1 MRYIDQYCVVL
12 CHEKKVLALVL
23 AFACAFTMFAGAA
36 SFTDQADINTDNV
49 EAVDLLTTLGI
60 IKGYEDG
67 SFDPEGTVDRAEM
80 AKMIYTIRNGGNDDA
95 SAHVGNTTSF
105 TDISGHWAEGYIK
118 YLQNTGIVAGKSAT
132 QFAPDAQVTTAEAMK
147 MALALAGYDEEN
159 AGLTGIDWQ
168 KNTLTY
174 ATTIG
179 LTDNVA
185 SAMSAGCTRQD
196 AAQILAN
203 CLGATAVRY
212 SAVVENFVND
222 SKEGLSFGGPAIS
235 VGNKWMDLYTNIGTL
250 IGIDGDALTITMT
263 QSDEADSDAPSIKE
277 FIDLDTDYSELL
289 GQKVKVLFEGGKNNS
304 VIGVYATVDNTV
316 YTVEAND
323 TSKDEEKVA
332 FGGNS
337 YRLDDEGGITT
348 YIDGD
353 KNAQWTSLDELDHN
367 TLNPNMY
374 TFVDTDDNG
383 RLDTL
388 VVRTYDVAKVSYV
401 ASDRVIAAGQTYK
414 YDDEIIADG
423 IEKDDW
429 VVITHDMYNDCWNI
443 EPVEVQSADLDAMRN
458 DKSGSMYFDGQEL
471 KNVNNY
477 DEYQIGDNWYAGGDD
492 AVQSARSEND
502 LKNVK
507 AVQAVDYVAVNGIM
521 FYIERSSGTNT
532 GRVDNVAV
540 VLAETGHNAVAEQAR
555 IAFFNGDTKVVDIE
569 DKSVDIEVGKAYE
582 YTVIGDEYRFSELE
596 AGIEGRNADW
606 EDYEEYYGDLTFRG
620 DVKAVVNDLNNGRFD
635 GVKIDDNAQ
644 VLLYWAEDGRDADWD
659 VVSIT
664 GKKFNDINDV
674 ENLLNG
680 KGVVAGAAAYGFSG
694 DMGGLNRIGALALQV
709 DEGLDLSE
717 IGIPTWNHYGYI
729 LTNAKWVN
737 RNNGIAEYQLFTDGY
752 IYNVQEEIDDLS
764 ERQKNTV
771 LGYDELTGDGVV
783 VRAVVENVEEG
794 TYGIEG
800 AVVLDHNDGG
810 LVFSA
815 ITTVSDNGNTVI
827 MSNGDEMDISDATI
841 IYVDSKNGAAITEGD
856 VKVALKNYD
865 LNGNPYMANALYIGQ
880 NNSDCELLV
889 VDQGLYLESDYYD
902 DVLGI
907 SGDNTVYGKDTAND
921 GADEDV
927 MDYVSAS
934 NWRVNSYGD
943 LTFNI
948 TIDQPEWATDD
959 ATYTVEYKV
968 YGDGELIDT
977 YTAEDRNNND
987 DLASGSTR
995 ITNMKADFSVYDEI
1009 DVELTEMT
1017 ASKVKVRYFDGDEQ
1031 INQSALDT
1039 LAVAELT
1046 TGDATVMKIKTAA
1059 TNGWLLGQTNAS
1071 ADFTID
1077 GAISGNAVTGSVTGI
1092 TKADGTQ
1099 NDSQT
1104 LGTVT
1109 ATGKGYVDV
1118 TFTNVKSDGAVYTFT
1133 GLNNE
1138 SMVQFGADETETAK
1152 LTINPANQT
1161 INGGTSLNLTAQLS
1175 ATPTAAD
1182 EYVVTV
1188 KVGSQTLSWT
1198 LGDTNVSA
1206 SKALTINGDVKLD
1219 ATNVTVTAVDK
1230 PEMETSNSKPVINL
1244 TQENGKYVYVIDF
1257 DMNIEL
1263 ADSSKISA
1271 TEKTGESANIVNS
1284 VRVEDNKLY
1293 VILNGTMGDGATIS
1307 VNAGA
1312 VCDANDSSNTN
1323 DAQTLVY
1330 SSADRSWGFQ
1340 A

>member
-1 MRYIDQYCVVL
+1 M
-12 CHEKKVLALVL
+12 L

-36 SFTDQADINTDNV
+36 FTDQADINADNV
-49 EAVDLLTTLGI
+49 DAVDLLTTLKI

-458 DKSGSMYFDGQEL
+458 DKSDSMYFDGQEL

-569 DKSVDIEVGKAYE
+569 DKSVDIEVGEAYE
-582 YTVIGDEYRFSELE
+582 YTVIGDEYRFSELK
-596 AGIEGRNADW
+596 AGIEGRNDEW

-620 DVKAVVNDLNNGRFD
+620 AVNANIDDLIDDHFD

-644 VLLYWAEDGRDADWD
+644 VLLYWAKDGADADWD

-664 GKKFNDINDV
+664 GKKFNDIPDV
-674 ENLLNG
+674 ADLLNG
-680 KGVVAGAAAYGFSG
+680 KGVVAGEAAYGFSG

-709 DEGLDLSE
+709 DEDLDLSE

-800 AVVLDHNDGG
+800 AVVLDRNDGG

-815 ITTVSDNGNTVI
+815 ITTVSDDGNTVI

-865 LNGNPYMANALYIGQ
+865 LNGDPYMANALYIGQ

-889 VDQGLYLESDYYD
+889 VDQGRYLESDYYD
-902 DVLGI
+902 DTIGV
-907 SGDNTVYGKDTAND
+907 SGTDANTVYGKDKAP
-921 GADEDV
+921 ADETGKK
-927 MDYVSAS
+927 DYVDYEAS
-934 NWRVNSYGD
+934 VSRSGRLTVD
-943 LTFNI
+943 LTADRPDYIPADASIAVEADIYADGVYVDTLNA
-948 TIDQPEWATDD
+948 TIPANQNSIRDNNKTGYSED
-959 ATYTVEYKV
+959 EK
-968 YGDGELIDT
+968 ID
-977 YTAEDRNNND
+977 
-987 DLASGSTR
+987 L
-995 ITNMKADFSVYDEI
+995 EI
-1009 DVELTEMT
+1009 VSLTP
-1017 ASKVKVRYFDGDEQ
+1017 SKVKVEFRG
-1031 INQSALDT
+1031 
-1039 LAVAELT
+1039 LAVKDGATATLSTSTNEVISFFVDT
-1046 TGDATVMKIKTAA
+1046 TDTTKGIVKYTITGLKSGNVTTPTMFGSSIAA
-1059 TNGWLLGQTNAS
+1059 NEKHEFPAKMAAGNGPVIVTLS
-1071 ADFTID
+1071 ADLTE
-1077 GAISGNAVTGSVTGI
+1077 
-1092 TKADGTQ
+1092 Q
-1099 NDSQT
+1099 
-1104 LGTVT
+1104 
-1109 ATGKGYVDV
+1109 
-1118 TFTNVKSDGAVYTFT
+1118 YTFT
-1133 GLNNE
+1133 GLTNAN
-1138 SMVQFGADETETAK
+1138 MDQFGADAAETAK
-1152 LTINPANQT
+1152 LTIAPAST
-1161 INGGTSLNLTAQLS
+1161 TVNGGSALQLTASLNG
-1175 ATPTAAD
+1175 TPSAAD
-1182 EYVVTV
+1182 KYVVTV
-1188 KVGSQTLSWT
+1188 KVDDQTLTWT
-1198 LGDTNVSA
+1198 LPEATPTT
-1206 SKALTINGDVKLD
+1206 KTLTIDHDVKLD
-1219 ATNVTVTAVDK
+1219 ASNVTVEAITEPTVAEKADNSVDATCIDGQYKWSFKFNMPIKVDTNKIAVKLSNGTAVTGNIFNVEGD
-1230 PEMETSNSKPVINL
+1230 TLYINFSGAIDSNATVNFEVGAIAAADDATNTNTTALVL
-1244 TQENGKYVYVIDF
+1244 TW
-1257 DMNIEL
+1257 
-1263 ADSSKISA
+1263 
-1271 TEKTGESANIVNS
+1271 
-1284 VRVEDNKLY
+1284 
-1293 VILNGTMGDGATIS
+1293 NGT
-1307 VNAGA
+1307 
-1312 VCDANDSSNTN
+1312 
-1323 DAQTLVY
+1323 
-1330 SSADRSWGFQ
+1330 SWT

>member
-1 MRYIDQYCVVL
+1 MCFRSIFR
-12 CHEKKVLALVL
+12 HEKKVLALVL

-36 SFTDQADINTDNV
+36 FTDQADINADNV
-49 EAVDLLTTLGI
+49 DAVDLLTTLKI

-80 AKMIYTIRNGGNDDA
+80 AKMIYTIRNGGNDNA

-147 MALALAGYDEEN
+147 MALALAGYDEKN

-443 EPVEVQSADLDAMRN
+443 EPVEVQSADLVGMRD
-458 DKSGSMYFDGQEL
+458 DKNGDMYFDGNE
-471 KNVNNY
+471 KYIEDVNY
-477 DEYQIGDNWYAGGDD
+477 DEYQVGDNWYAGGDD

-521 FYIERSSGTNT
+521 FYIERSSGTNN

-569 DKSVDIEVGKAYE
+569 DKSVDIEVGEAYE
-582 YTVIGDEYRFSELE
+582 YTVIGDEYRFSELK
-596 AGIEGRNADW
+596 AGIEGRNDKW
-606 EDYEEYYGDLTFRG
+606 EDYEEYYGDLSFRG
-620 DVKAVVNDLNNGRFD
+620 DVNANIDELNGDHFD
-635 GVKIDDNAQ
+635 RVKIDDNAQ
-644 VLLYWAEDGRDADWD
+644 VLLYWAKDGADADWD

-664 GKKFNDINDV
+664 GKKFNDIPHVD
-674 ENLLNG
+674 NLLNG
-680 KGVVAGAAAYGFSG
+680 KGVVAGEAAYGFSG

-709 DEGLDLSE
+709 AEDLDLSK

-752 IYNVQEEIDDLS
+752 IYNVQEEIDDLN
-764 ERQKNTV
+764 ERRKNTV

-800 AVVLDHNDGG
+800 AVVLDRNDGG

-815 ITTVSDNGNTVI
+815 ITTVSDDGNTVI
-827 MSNGDEMDISDATI
+827 MSNGYEMDISDATI
-841 IYVDSKNGAAITEGD
+841 IYVDSKNGAAITDGD

-865 LNGNPYMANALYIGQ
+865 LDGDPYMANALFIGE
-880 NNSDCELLV
+880 NNGDCELLV
-889 VDQGLYLESDYYD
+889 VDQGRYLESDYYD
-902 DVLGI
+902 DTIGV
-907 SGDNTVYGKDTAND
+907 SGTDANTVYGKDTAND

-927 MDYVSAS
+927 MDYVSVS
-934 NWRVNSYGD
+934 STRVNGDGD
-943 LTFNI
+943 LIFNM
-948 TIDQPEWATDD
+948 TIDQPAWATDN
-959 ATYTVEYKV
+959 AKYTVEYKV
-968 YGDGELIDT
+968 YGDGKLVDT
-977 YTAEDRNNND
+977 YEKTA
-987 DLASGSTR
+987 LAAGSQK
-995 ITNMKADFSVYDEI
+995 ITNNTADFGVYDEVT
-1009 DVELTEMT
+1009 VELVDGSLK
-1017 ASKVKVRYFDGDEQ
+1017 ASNVKVLYFVGNDELEIGKDLVNGTSDTVASTGAGNQIFVQAQDWLDGV
-1031 INQSALDT
+1031 INAKYDFKITGTVGTDQKGTVALTNANGTSIAGVT
-1039 LAVAELT
+1039 L
-1046 TGDATVMKIKTAA
+1046 GDAV
-1059 TNGWLLGQTNAS
+1059 
-1071 ADFTID
+1071 
-1077 GAISGNAVTGSVTGI
+1077 V
-1092 TKADGTQ
+1092 ADGT
-1099 NDSQT
+1099 
-1104 LGTVT
+1104 
-1109 ATGKGYVDV
+1109 GYVTV
-1118 TFTNVKSDGAVYTFT
+1118 TFTKVSDDGAKYTFT
-1133 GLNNE
+1133 GLNGVALNTFNGVDE
-1138 SMVQFGADETETAK
+1138 SETAT
-1152 LTINPANQT
+1152 LTIAPATQMV
-1161 INGGTSLNLTAQLS
+1161 NGGTSLNLTAKLDK
-1175 ATPTAAD
+1175 APTAAD

-1188 KVGSQTLSWT
+1188 KVGNQTLSWT
-1198 LGDTNVSA
+1198 LDDGTVPA
-1206 SKALTINGDVKLD
+1206 PKALTINGDVKLD
-1219 ATNVTVTAVDK
+1219 ATNVTVKAVDK
-1230 PEMETSNSKPVINL
+1230 PEIAKDEASGSKPVIEL
-1244 TQENGKYVYVIDF
+1244 DQENGKYVYVIDF

-1263 ADSSKISA
+1263 VDSSKISA
-1271 TEKTGESANIVNS
+1271 TAKTGEDANIVNS
-1284 VRVEDNKLY
+1284 VRVENNKLY
-1293 VILNGTMGDGATIS
+1293 VILNGTMDDGATIS
-1307 VNAGA
+1307 VDDGA
-1312 VCDANDSSNTN
+1312 VCDADDSSNAN

-1330 SSADRSWGFQ
+1330 SSATNSWGFQ

>member
-1 MRYIDQYCVVL
+1 MCFRSIFR
-12 CHEKKVLALVL
+12 HEKKVLALVL

-36 SFTDQADINTDNV
+36 FTDQADINADNV
-49 EAVDLLTTLGI
+49 DAVDLLTTLKI

-132 QFAPDAQVTTAEAMK
+132 KFDPDAQVTTAEAMK

-569 DKSVDIEVGKAYE
+569 DKSVDIEVGVAYE
-582 YTVIGDEYRFSELE
+582 YTVIGDEYRFSALK
-596 AGIEGRNADW
+596 AGIEGRNDKW
-606 EDYEEYYGDLTFRG
+606 EDYEEYYGDLSFRG
-620 DVKAVVNDLNNGRFD
+620 DVNADIAELDGDHFD
-635 GVKIDDNAQ
+635 RVKIDDNAQ
-644 VLLYWAEDGRDADWD
+644 VLLYWAKDGADADWD

-664 GKKFNDINDV
+664 GKKFNDIPNV

-709 DEGLDLSE
+709 DEGLDLSK

-752 IYNVQEEIDDLS
+752 IYNVQEEIDDLN

-800 AVVLDHNDGG
+800 AVVLDRNDGG

-841 IYVDSKNGAAITEGD
+841 IYVDSKNGAAITDGD

-865 LNGNPYMANALYIGQ
+865 LNGNPYMANALYIGE
-880 NNSDCELLV
+880 NNGDCELLV

-902 DVLGI
+902 DVLGVD
-907 SGDNTVYGKDTAND
+907 GDNTVYGKDTAND

-927 MDYVSAS
+927 MDYVSVS
-934 NWRVNSYGD
+934 STRVNGDGD
-943 LTFNI
+943 LIFNM
-948 TIDQPEWATDD
+948 TVDQPAWATDD

-968 YGDGELIDT
+968 YGDGKLVGT
-977 YTAEDRNNND
+977 YEETA
-987 DLASGSTR
+987 LAAGSQK
-995 ITNMKADFSVYDEI
+995 ITNNTADFGVYDEVT
-1009 DVELTEMT
+1009 VELVDGSLT
-1017 ASKVKVRYFDGDEQ
+1017 ASKVKVLYFDGETP
-1031 INQSALDT
+1031 IAYSELANQN
-1039 LAVAELT
+1039 LATREV
-1046 TGDATVMKIKTAA
+1046 
-1059 TNGWLLGQTNAS
+1059 Q
-1071 ADFTID
+1071 
-1077 GAISGNAVTGSVTGI
+1077 TGSEQTLKFKTNIWKADEINATGTMTITGI
-1092 TKADGTQ
+1092 TEKVERTVTITDANGVAAGSTSTQ
-1099 NDSQT
+1099 
-1104 LGTVT
+1104 VT
-1109 ATGKGYVDV
+1109 ATGKGYVKV
-1118 TFTNVKSDGAVYTFT
+1118 TFTDVESDGAKYTFT
-1133 GLNNE
+1133 GLNGVALNTFNGVDE
-1138 SMVQFGADETETAK
+1138 SETAT
-1152 LTINPANQT
+1152 LTIAPATQMVD
-1161 INGGTSLNLTAQLS
+1161 GGASLNLTAKLDK
-1175 ATPTAAD
+1175 TPTAAN

-1188 KVGSQTLSWT
+1188 KVGGQTLTWT
-1198 LGDTNVSA
+1198 LVNDQVSTP
-1206 SKALTINGDVKLD
+1206 KALTINNNVKLD
-1219 ATNVTVTAVDK
+1219 ATNVTVEPIIKPAV
-1230 PEMETSNSKPVINL
+1230 
-1244 TQENGKYVYVIDF
+1244 
-1257 DMNIEL
+1257 
-1263 ADSSKISA
+1263 
-1271 TEKTGESANIVNS
+1271 EKTGSTPNITSEDSGYTWIIDFNMDIRVADASKVTVKHDASTDINNVS
-1284 VRVEDNKLY
+1284 VRADGDKLIISFQNNNIDNGGG
-1293 VILNGTMGDGATIS
+1293 ITI
-1307 VNAGA
+1307 NTGA
-1312 VCDANDSSNTN
+1312 VSAANDATNTN
-1323 DAQTLVY
+1323 AAQTL
-1330 SSADRSWGFQ
+1330 SWNGSVWTI

>member
-1 MRYIDQYCVVL
+1 M
-12 CHEKKVLALVL
+12 
-23 AFACAFTMFAGAA
+23 
-36 SFTDQADINTDNV
+36 
-49 EAVDLLTTLGI
+49 
-60 IKGYEDG
+60 
-67 SFDPEGTVDRAEM
+67 
-80 AKMIYTIRNGGNDDA
+80 
-95 SAHVGNTTSF
+95 
-105 TDISGHWAEGYIK
+105 
-118 YLQNTGIVAGKSAT
+118 
-132 QFAPDAQVTTAEAMK
+132 
-147 MALALAGYDEEN
+147 
-159 AGLTGIDWQ
+159 
-168 KNTLTY
+168 
-174 ATTIG
+174 
-179 LTDNVA
+179 
-185 SAMSAGCTRQD
+185 
-196 AAQILAN
+196 
-203 CLGATAVRY
+203 
-212 SAVVENFVND
+212 
-222 SKEGLSFGGPAIS
+222 
-235 VGNKWMDLYTNIGTL
+235 
-250 IGIDGDALTITMT
+250 
-263 QSDEADSDAPSIKE
+263 
-277 FIDLDTDYSELL
+277 
-289 GQKVKVLFEGGKNNS
+289 
-304 VIGVYATVDNTV
+304 
-316 YTVEAND
+316 
-323 TSKDEEKVA
+323 
-332 FGGNS
+332 
-337 YRLDDEGGITT
+337 
-348 YIDGD
+348 
-353 KNAQWTSLDELDHN
+353 
-367 TLNPNMY
+367 
-374 TFVDTDDNG
+374 
-383 RLDTL
+383 
-388 VVRTYDVAKVSYV
+388 
-401 ASDRVIAAGQTYK
+401 
-414 YDDEIIADG
+414 
-423 IEKDDW
+423 
-429 VVITHDMYNDCWNI
+429 
-443 EPVEVQSADLDAMRN
+443 
-458 DKSGSMYFDGQEL
+458 
-471 KNVNNY
+471 
-477 DEYQIGDNWYAGGDD
+477 
-492 AVQSARSEND
+492 
-502 LKNVK
+502 
-507 AVQAVDYVAVNGIM
+507 
-521 FYIERSSGTNT
+521 
-532 GRVDNVAV
+532 
-540 VLAETGHNAVAEQAR
+540 
-555 IAFFNGDTKVVDIE
+555 
-569 DKSVDIEVGKAYE
+569 
-582 YTVIGDEYRFSELE
+582 
-596 AGIEGRNADW
+596 
-606 EDYEEYYGDLTFRG
+606 
-620 DVKAVVNDLNNGRFD
+620 
-635 GVKIDDNAQ
+635 
-644 VLLYWAEDGRDADWD
+644 
-659 VVSIT
+659 
-664 GKKFNDINDV
+664 
-674 ENLLNG
+674 
-680 KGVVAGAAAYGFSG
+680 
-694 DMGGLNRIGALALQV
+694 
-709 DEGLDLSE
+709 
-717 IGIPTWNHYGYI
+717 
-729 LTNAKWVN
+729 
-737 RNNGIAEYQLFTDGY
+737 
-752 IYNVQEEIDDLS
+752 
-764 ERQKNTV
+764 
-771 LGYDELTGDGVV
+771 V

-800 AVVLDHNDGG
+800 AVVLDRNDGG

-841 IYVDSKNGAAITEGD
+841 IYVDSKNGAAITDGD

-865 LNGNPYMANALYIGQ
+865 LNGNPYMANALYIGE
-880 NNSDCELLV
+880 NNGDCELLV

-902 DVLGI
+902 DVLGVD
-907 SGDNTVYGKDTAND
+907 GDNTVYGKDTAND

-948 TIDQPEWATDD
+948 TVEKPEWATND

-995 ITNMKADFSVYDEI
+995 ITNMDADFSVYDEI

-1017 ASKVKVRYFDGDEQ
+1017 ASKVVVRYFDGDELIDYSELDNAPYAIREVATGGVQ
-1031 INQSALDT
+1031 KFSFKTGTWKAGEINA
-1039 LAVAELT
+1039 
-1046 TGDATVMKIKTAA
+1046 TGTM
-1059 TNGWLLGQTNAS
+1059 
-1071 ADFTID
+1071 TI
-1077 GAISGNAVTGSVTGI
+1077 TGI
-1092 TKADGTQ
+1092 TEKVEKTVTIT
-1099 NDSQT
+1099 NDNGEAAISTTAQ
-1104 LGTVT
+1104 VT

-1118 TFTNVKSDGAVYTFT
+1118 TFTDVTSDGAKYTFT

>member
-1 MRYIDQYCVVL
+1 MRRTRYLRV
-12 CHEKKVLALVL
+12 
-23 AFACAFTMFAGAA
+23 
-36 SFTDQADINTDNV
+36 INTDNV
-49 EAVDLLTTLGI
+49 DAVDLLTTLKI

-147 MALALAGYDEEN
+147 MALALAGYDEKN

-521 FYIERSSGTNT
+521 FYIERSSGTNN

-555 IAFFNGDTKVVDIE
+555 IAFFK
-569 DKSVDIEVGKAYE
+569 
-582 YTVIGDEYRFSELE
+582 R
-596 AGIEGRNADW
+596 R
-606 EDYEEYYGDLTFRG
+606 
-620 DVKAVVNDLNNGRFD
+620 
-635 GVKIDDNAQ
+635 
-644 VLLYWAEDGRDADWD
+644 
-659 VVSIT
+659 
-664 GKKFNDINDV
+664 
-674 ENLLNG
+674 
-680 KGVVAGAAAYGFSG
+680 
-694 DMGGLNRIGALALQV
+694 
-709 DEGLDLSE
+709 
-717 IGIPTWNHYGYI
+717 H
-729 LTNAKWVN
+729 
-737 RNNGIAEYQLFTDGY
+737 
-752 IYNVQEEIDDLS
+752 
-764 ERQKNTV
+764 
-771 LGYDELTGDGVV
+771 
-783 VRAVVENVEEG
+783 
-794 TYGIEG
+794 
-800 AVVLDHNDGG
+800 
-810 LVFSA
+810 
-815 ITTVSDNGNTVI
+815 
-827 MSNGDEMDISDATI
+827 
-841 IYVDSKNGAAITEGD
+841 
-856 VKVALKNYD
+856 
-865 LNGNPYMANALYIGQ
+865 
-880 NNSDCELLV
+880 
-889 VDQGLYLESDYYD
+889 QGC
-902 DVLGI
+902 
-907 SGDNTVYGKDTAND
+907 
-921 GADEDV
+921 
-927 MDYVSAS
+927 
-934 NWRVNSYGD
+934 RH
-943 LTFNI
+943 
-948 TIDQPEWATDD
+948 
-959 ATYTVEYKV
+959 
-968 YGDGELIDT
+968 
-977 YTAEDRNNND
+977 
-987 DLASGSTR
+987 
-995 ITNMKADFSVYDEI
+995 
-1009 DVELTEMT
+1009 
-1017 ASKVKVRYFDGDEQ
+1017 
-1031 INQSALDT
+1031 
-1039 LAVAELT
+1039 
-1046 TGDATVMKIKTAA
+1046 
-1059 TNGWLLGQTNAS
+1059 
-1071 ADFTID
+1071 
-1077 GAISGNAVTGSVTGI
+1077 
-1092 TKADGTQ
+1092 
-1099 NDSQT
+1099 
-1104 LGTVT
+1104 
-1109 ATGKGYVDV
+1109 
-1118 TFTNVKSDGAVYTFT
+1118 
-1133 GLNNE
+1133 
-1138 SMVQFGADETETAK
+1138 
-1152 LTINPANQT
+1152 
-1161 INGGTSLNLTAQLS
+1161 
-1175 ATPTAAD
+1175 
-1182 EYVVTV
+1182 
-1188 KVGSQTLSWT
+1188 
-1198 LGDTNVSA
+1198 
-1206 SKALTINGDVKLD
+1206 
-1219 ATNVTVTAVDK
+1219 
-1230 PEMETSNSKPVINL
+1230 
-1244 TQENGKYVYVIDF
+1244 
-1257 DMNIEL
+1257 
-1263 ADSSKISA
+1263 
-1271 TEKTGESANIVNS
+1271 
-1284 VRVEDNKLY
+1284 
-1293 VILNGTMGDGATIS
+1293 
-1307 VNAGA
+1307 
-1312 VCDANDSSNTN
+1312 
-1323 DAQTLVY
+1323 
-1330 SSADRSWGFQ
+1330 
-1340 A
+1340 